1 MEKAKTAKAKK
12 VIGTVANVL
21 VWIFLVFSILV
32 TVLAFSAQGSEDG
45 VPTLFGKSLVTIET
59 WSMEPTFKRG
69 DLLLMQKLEFDEITQ
84 LQPGTII
91 TYFAPV
97 DIDGDGL
104 IGKNGQPGDIKTHRI
119 DSLVGGGFK
128 TWGDNRETNPVPDD
142 YVVIYENV
150 IGIVE
155 EDDAI
160 PGLGGVI
167 GFLRSSLGFLICI
180 VMPLAL
186 FFFYEL
192 YRFIALLV
200 TEKAK
205 RAPVSAETEEEIRR
219 RAIEEYIKSQA
230 AQSTEAP
237 ENKPD
242 EGNE

>member
-1 MEKAKTAKAKK
+1 MEKTINWKK
-12 VIGTVANVL
+12 VKKISGIVGNTILWLFVAFSVL
-21 VWIFLVFSILV
+21 MTILVFS
-32 TVLAFSAQGSEDG
+32 AQNNDDG
-45 VPTLFGKSLVTIET
+45 VPSLFGKGIITIESK
-59 WSMEPTFKRG
+59 SMEPTFKKG
-69 DLLLMQKLEFDEITQ
+69 DLVLMQKLDFDEITQ

-91 TYFAPV
+91 TYFSPE
-97 DIDGDGL
+97 DINGDG
-104 IGKNGQPGDIKTHRI
+104 QVGDINTHRI
-119 DSLVGGGFK
+119 ESLTETGFQTK
-128 TWGDNRETNPVPDD
+128 GDNPETNPDVDKYTLLYID
-142 YVVIYENV
+142 V

-155 EDDAI
+155 EDDCI
-160 PGLGGVI
+160 RGLGGVI

>member
-12 VIGTVANVL
+12 IIGTVANVL

-32 TVLAFSAQGSEDG
+32 TVLAFSAQGSKG
-45 VPTLFGKSLVTIET
+45 KVPSLFGKSLVTIES
-59 WSMEPTFKRG
+59 WSMEPTFKKG
-69 DLLLMQKLEFDEITQ
+69 DLVLMQKLEFDEITQ

-91 TYFAPV
+91 TYISPD
-97 DIDGDGL
+97 DINGDGV
-104 IGKNGQPGDIKTHRI
+104 KGDINTHRI
-119 DSLVGGGFK
+119 ESLVNPGSADGGFK

-142 YVVIYENV
+142 YVVHYGSV

-155 EDDAI
+155 EDDCI
-160 PGLGGVI
+160 RGLGGVI

-180 VMPLAL
+180 VIPLAL

-230 AQSTEAP
+230 AQSTAAP